1 MLTTRQIAARYFM
14 GYYPSKV
21 CCVLNVFTNVGYS
34 MVNSVVGG
42 QILSK
47 VSGGQISVLVGI
59 IVVALASWTMAMFG
73 MKVFAIYERCV
84 SPNQFTPDVIDNR

>member
-1 MLTTRQIAARYFM
+1 VARYFM

-21 CCVLNVFTNVGYS
+21 CCILNILTNVGYS

-47 VSGGQISVLVGI
+47 VSGGEISVLVGI
-59 IVVALASWTMAMFG
+59 VIVAVSSWVLAMFG
-73 MKVFAIYERCV
+73 MRIFEVYER
-84 SPNQFTPDVIDNR
+84 